1 MPCAEISPTEVTPH
15 HTHIL
20 RLLQYSLINRKV
32 RIRRKILHH
41 IPSLSLKTI
50 HILSLIEIAQ
60 HRRQKLH
67 ETFTQIVHVA
77 QEQPSIPIKLATLH
91 KHLCKIPVRLLCK
104 RLHLIEVILHPIAK
118 LDITIP
124 RLRTRRLHTHRK
136 QPLVTLNKLQS
147 LQHITFESLLIKHN
161 LIRRRS
167 NQTTIRIKERYS
179 VVSPRQ
185 TWRRVTINRFSQ
197 NLILTKLRQLL
208 THQVPII

>member
-1 MPCAEISPTEVTPH
+1 MPCAEISPTEVTLH
-15 HTHIL
+15 HTNIL

-32 RIRRKILHH
+32 RIRRKILHY

-50 HILSLIEIAQ
+50 HILSPIEVAQ
-60 HRRQKLH
+60 HRRQELH

-91 KHLCKIPVRLLCK
+91 KHLSEVSIRLLCK
-104 RLHLIEVILHPIAK
+104 RLHLIEVILYPIAK
-118 LDITIP
+118 LNITIT

-136 QPLVTLNKLQS
+136 QSLVTLNKLQS
-147 LQHITFESLLIKHN
+147 LQHVTFESLLIKHN

>member
-1 MPCAEISPTEVTPH
+1 MPCAEISPTEVALH

-32 RIRRKILHH
+32 RIRREILHH

-50 HILSLIEIAQ
+50 HILSLIEVAQ
-60 HRRQKLH
+60 HRRQELH

-77 QEQPSIPIKLATLH
+77 QEQSSIPIKLATLH
-91 KHLCKIPVRLLCK
+91 KHLCEIPVRLLSK

-118 LDITIP
+118 LNITIT

-136 QPLVTLNKLQS
+136 QSLVTLNKLQS

-167 NQTTIRIKERYS
+167 YQTTIRIKKRYS

-185 TWRRVTINRFSQ
+185 ARSRITINRFSQ
-197 NLILTKLRQLL
+197 NLLLRKLRQLL
-208 THQVPII
+208 THQVTII